1 MKKPNDIKR
10 PNSNSG
16 SLGQTYRRRE
26 RLIHVSKAFVRRE
39 HRDDKT
45 GVVQV
50 YYEMLDGVS
59 QGTRINPE
67 RLTPTKT
74 ALQAKA
80 VL

>member
-26 RLIHVSKAFVRRE
+26 RLIHVSKSFVRRE
-39 HRDDKT
+39 HRDDDT

-50 YYEMLDGVS
+50 IYTLDHDNS
-59 QGTRINPE
+59 KFTRINPE